1 MEDNNSD
8 IEMAQVYCNV
18 CNDIKKI
25 KITTNWNDRSI
36 TVSFECNHERKNQ
49 VYSRYFGYC
58 ENCKKYIE
66 EEKSC
71 KISNHHLIKRD
82 DLSFYCIIHIK
93 KYNAYCEMCKKNLCD
108 ECICQHEDI
117 KYNFEYYFSNSQIQ
131 ELLNIYNE
139 AQNFIKTVYSLEC
152 NRILSEDFENY
163 YNIYL
168 YMHNRDLFHINV
180 IYNINLF
187 YNFFKVLIKSKLI
200 ISGDF
205 FNFEI
210 NNIADNTIFYD
221 SEFKQEFNN
230 LISMSDFNFNDI
242 LKLFLLSKRFK
253 INNDLFE
260 MFSIKINELI
270 SNNISSMNKIES
282 KIDKLKE
289 KIKNSFDEINTK
301 KIEIFKI
308 QNEINYEILSV
319 KLAKK
324 SVPLNLK
331 RKLISITQREIIKKY
346 KNYLHKIKP
355 NVFILNDIKKK
366 YENLKKQN
374 NKIFESLNLEEKFNE
389 INNIS
394 TYVTC
399 NFIDN
404 VYFET
409 NFDLKNLLNA
419 FLFFTQELHYQ
430 KSNETHFSNQN
441 QILPLNQINIKFPNS
456 NVINTLNGN
465 NNNASA
471 LNSQSDKKPNIKLN
485 NDEKMKEHKKY
496 LMIIKNKF
504 KNSNKDIF
512 IKKKINLKFI
522 LEALFQNNYSNIIE
536 IVDNNDDIEIDKF
549 ISDCL
554 DELNKYEYKNETSQR
569 KDIIRS
575 YEQIKNNN
583 FFKIGGKIFSILA
596 KNKKYKDIIKE
607 IKEDFDNDS
616 FDNEKDNKN
625 KKLVELLVNYGGFGK
640 RNANLIMEIIN
651 NYLDYSQELIDLDK
665 EMNKYKFCDQENSE
679 MMFEIKQLNYIK
691 DYLQNFNEKLNDY
704 NDNYELNELS
714 KIQKNFEIN
723 SDKYINNTDDNN
735 FKQALK
741 EIKEFIQG
749 KKITTIFESLKDILK
764 DEETNFYIDE
774 SLNLLAYCW
783 GIQNGHEYIVD
794 L

>member
-152 NRILSEDFENY
+152 NRIISEDFENY
-163 YNIYL
+163 YNIHL
-168 YMHNRDLFHINV
+168 YMHNRDLFHINI

-221 SEFKQEFNN
+221 SKFKQEFNN

-253 INNDLFE
+253 IDNDLFE

-270 SNNISSMNKIES
+270 SNNISSMNRIES

-289 KIKNSFDEINTK
+289 KIKNSFDGINTK
-301 KIEIFKI
+301 KIEIIKI
-308 QNEINYEILSV
+308 QNEINYEILSL
-319 KLAKK
+319 KLPKI
-324 SVPLNLK
+324 SVPSNLK

-394 TYVTC
+394 TYVTS

-409 NFDLKNLLNA
+409 NFNLKNLLNA

-430 KSNETHFSNQN
+430 KSNETHYSNQN

-456 NVINTLNGN
+456 NVIKTLNGN
-465 NNNASA
+465 NSNGSA
-471 LNSQSDKKPNIKLN
+471 LNSQSDRKPNIKLN

-554 DELNKYEYKNETSQR
+554 DELNKYEYKNETSQH

-625 KKLVELLVNYGGFGK
+625 TKLVELLVNYGGFDK

-665 EMNKYKFCDQENSE
+665 EMKKYKFCDKENSE
-679 MMFEIKQLNYIK
+679 MVFEIKQLNYIK

-714 KIQKNFEIN
+714 KIQNNFEIN
-723 SDKYINNTDDNN
+723 SDKYINNTDDNSY
-735 FKQALK
+735 KQALK

-749 KKITTIFESLKDILK
+749 KKITTILESVKDFLK
-764 DEETNFYIDE
+764 DEETNFYTDE
-774 SLNLLAYCW
+774 SINLVTYCW